1 MDERPVTEAR
11 SARGADLDLRSTTE
25 LVELMNREDA
35 LVPVAVA
42 DAVDDISAVVDDVVA
57 RLRRGGRLVYAGAGT
72 SGRLAELDADECEAT
87 FGAPCH
93 VLAVVAGAGA
103 RSTEEREAAEDDAA
117 AGATAL
123 EALRPGPDD
132 AVVVVSAGGGTP
144 FALGGAGGAAGGG
157 ERAGGGPPF
166 ARGGARAAAAAGAFT
181 ACGVCVPGSDLAGL
195 CAREIAVVVGPE
207 ILAGS
212 TRLKAGTAQKL
223 VLNTIS
229 TVSMIRL
236 GKTYEGLMVGV
247 VPANEKLRK
256 RVRSIVREATGAP
269 GDEVDAALDAAG
281 GDTKVA
287 IMALLAGVDPAAA
300 RVRLDATGGNLRE
313 ALVR

>member
-11 SARGADLDLRSTTE
+11 SASGADLDLRSTTE

-42 DAVDDISAVVDDVVA
+42 EAVDEIGAVVDDVVA

-132 AVVVVSAGGGTP
+132 AVVVVSASGGTP
-144 FALGGAGGAAGGG
+144 FALGA
-157 ERAGGGPPF
+157 
-166 ARGGARAAAAAGAFT
+166 ARAAAAAGAFT
-181 ACGVCVPGSDLAGL
+181 ACVVCVPGSDLAGL

>member
-11 SARGADLDLRSTTE
+11 SASGAALDLRSTTE

-35 LVPVAVA
+35 LVPLAVA
-42 DAVDDISAVVDDVVA
+42 EAIDEISAVVDDVVA

-103 RSTEEREAAEDDAA
+103 RSTQEREAAEDDAA
-117 AGATAL
+117 AGAKAL

-132 AVVVVSAGGGTP
+132 AVVVVSASGATP
-144 FALGGAGGAAGGG
+144 FALGAAQ
-157 ERAGGGPPF
+157 
-166 ARGGARAAAAAGAFT
+166 AAAAAGAFT
-181 ACGVCVPGSDLAGL
+181 ACVVCVPGSDLAGL

-269 GDEVDAALDAAG
+269 VDEVDAALDAAG
-281 GDTKVA
+281 GETKVA

>member
-1 MDERPVTEAR
+1 VDERPVTEAR
-11 SARGADLDLRSTTE
+11 SATGADLDLRSTVQ

-35 LVPVAVA
+35 LVPAAVA
-42 DAVDDISAVVDDVVA
+42 EASDDVAAVVDEVVA
-57 RLRRGGRLVYAGAGT
+57 RLTRGGRLLYAGAGT
-72 SGRLAELDADECEAT
+72 SGRLAELDANECEAT
-87 FGAPCH
+87 FGTPPQ
-93 VLAVVAGAGA
+93 VVAVVAGAGA
-103 RSTEEREAAEDDAA
+103 ISTEEREAAEDDAA
-117 AGATAL
+117 AGAAAL
-123 EALRPGPDD
+123 ETLRPGPDD
-132 AVVVVSAGGGTP
+132 AVIVVSASGSTP
-144 FALGGAGGAAGGG
+144 FALGA
-157 ERAGGGPPF
+157 
-166 ARGGARAAAAAGAFT
+166 ARAAAAAGALT
-181 ACGVCVPGSDLAGL
+181 ACVVCVSGSELARV
-195 CAREIAVVVGPE
+195 CAREITVIVGPE

-247 VPANEKLRK
+247 VAANEKLRE
-256 RVRSIVREATGAP
+256 RVRNIVREATGAP
-269 GDEVDAALDAAG
+269 GDEVEAALTASG

>member
-11 SARGADLDLRSTTE
+11 SASGADLDLRSTTE

-42 DAVDDISAVVDDVVA
+42 EAVDEIGAVVDDVVA

-103 RSTEEREAAEDDAA
+103 RSTGGREAAEDDAA

-132 AVVVVSAGGGTP
+132 AVVVVSASGGTP
-144 FALGGAGGAAGGG
+144 FALGA
-157 ERAGGGPPF
+157 
-166 ARGGARAAAAAGAFT
+166 ARAAAAAGAFT
-181 ACGVCVPGSDLAGL
+181 ACVVCVPGSDLAGL

-281 GDTKVA
+281 GETKVA